1 MAVPLKEMGV
11 ADRLP
16 VGRIG
21 TPDEIGQAVLMT
33 IGNAF
38 LTGQTVA
45 VNGGGSFL

>member
-1 MAVPLKEMGV
+1 V

-21 TPDEIGQAVLMT
+21 MPDEISQAVLMM
-33 IGNAF
+33 ISNEF